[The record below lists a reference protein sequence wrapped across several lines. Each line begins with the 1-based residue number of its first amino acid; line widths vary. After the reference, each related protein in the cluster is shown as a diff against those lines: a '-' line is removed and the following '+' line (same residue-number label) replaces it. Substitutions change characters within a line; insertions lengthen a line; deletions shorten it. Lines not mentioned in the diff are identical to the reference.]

1 MVTGEFARDRVYR
14 RRAEMHTLAFFA
26 GRQAPACAFEGRM
39 TASST
44 SGKPRIVI
52 VGAGFGGLFATRGLA
67 RADADITLV
76 DRQNYHL
83 FQPLLYQVATAGL
96 APSDIAWP
104 VRGILSR
111 QRNAT
116 VLLDEVRGVDT
127 GTREVVTRTRRLGY
141 DYLVLATGARHAYF
155 GHPDWEPFA
164 PGLKSIDDAVVIR
177 HRVLMAFEQA
187 EMASD
192 DDERARLMNFVVVG
206 AGPTGVELAG
216 TLAELARF
224 TLAADFRH
232 IDSRSAR
239 VILIEAG
246 PRVLP
251 AMPAELSDY
260 AEKSL
265 AELGVEV
272 RLGQAV
278 TGCDAGGV
286 MLDDERLPSAT
297 ILWAAGVSASPAGEW
312 LGADTDGAGRVEV
325 NADLS
330 VPGLDGVFV
339 IGDTAAVRDARGEAV
354 PGIAP
359 AAKQQGRYVARVIA
373 ARIAGGKSP
382 GKFRYRHAGNLATIG
397 RKSAVIDLPM
407 LRLSGRFAWWLW
419 GIAHIYFL
427 IGMRSPVLVAL
438 NWLRQYLTY
447 GRGARLITGQ
457 GSDRPDGS

>member
-1 MVTGEFARDRVYR
+1 M
-14 RRAEMHTLAFFA
+14 
-26 GRQAPACAFEGRM
+26 
-39 TASST
+39 
-44 SGKPRIVI
+44 I
-52 VGAGFGGLFATRGLA
+52 VGAGFGGLFATRGLS
-67 RADADITLV
+67 RVDADITLV

-111 QRNAT
+111 QKNVT
-116 VLLDEVRGVDT
+116 VLLDEVRGVNPAA
-127 GTREVVTRTRRLGY
+127 REVVTQTRRLGY

-187 EMASD
+187 EMAE
-192 DDERARLMNFVVVG
+192 DEAERRRLLNFVVVG

-251 AMPAELSDY
+251 AMPPELSDY

-265 AELGVEV
+265 AGLGVEL

-278 TGCDAGGV
+278 TDCDTQGV
-286 MLDDERLPSAT
+286 ALDDERLPTAT

-312 LGADTDGAGRVEV
+312 LGVDTDAAGRVEV
-325 NADLS
+325 DDDLS
-330 VPGLDGVFV
+330 VPGFDEIFV
-339 IGDTAAVRDARGEAV
+339 IGDTASVTDARGEPV

-359 AAKQQGRYVARVIA
+359 AAKQQGRHVARVIG
-373 ARIAGGKSP
+373 ARIDGRSAP
-382 GKFRYRHAGNLATIG
+382 GPFRYRHAGNLATIG

-457 GSDRPDGS
+457 GSERRDNV